1 MNKSLNRKNCLDK
14 KNNKKYYYM
23 IITVIDGISFFA
35 LGILVL
41 SYLAQIIKIVQRKS
55 AEDVSYLFTLG
66 VIFEYSIWAWYAF
79 SYGGYL
85 AFISNIFSIFSVIVI
100 MCLKY
105 YYSTLIKKKFI
116 KKYADKFKIIRVKA
130 QP

>member
-1 MNKSLNRKNCLDK
+1 
-14 KNNKKYYYM
+14 M

-105 YYSTLIKKKFI
+105 YYSVLIKKKFI